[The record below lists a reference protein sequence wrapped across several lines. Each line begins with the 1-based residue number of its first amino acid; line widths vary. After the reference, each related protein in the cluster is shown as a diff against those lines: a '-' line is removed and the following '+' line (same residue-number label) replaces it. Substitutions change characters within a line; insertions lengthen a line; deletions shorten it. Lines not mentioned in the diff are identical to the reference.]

1 MAMTISIVV
10 TSYSIQQI
18 KDIQE
23 LLNSIKRQ
31 SYPNIETMFVVEGHQ
46 SCIQLSK
53 KKKTISR
60 FKSDF

>member
-31 SYPNIETMFVVEGHQ
+31 SYPNIETMFVVKGHQ

-53 KKKTISR
+53 KKKTI
-60 FKSDF
+60 FPV